1 MNIRTERKR
10 IFSALI
16 KALSRQNENCTSL
29 KNSLGKVKDT
39 MNNALELKDKEI
51 NDLKSSITIAREVK
65 KKMIHILIWCFD
77 YRNYR

>member
-29 KNSLGKVKDT
+29 KNSLEKVKDT
-39 MNNALELKDKEI
+39 MSKALESKDKEI
-51 NDLKSSITIAREVK
+51 NDLKSSITMVREVK
-65 KKMIHILIWCFD
+65 KTYLT
-77 YRNYR
+77 Y